1 MEVIKNLKMLEGDW
15 DKLWAKFV
23 NSDCLE
29 KFHSQFRFLLV
40 MQVSQHSPILA
51 QNALPPTTPKTFL
64 T

>member
-1 MEVIKNLKMLEGDW
+1 MLEGDW

-23 NSDCLE
+23 NSDSLE

-51 QNALPPTTPKTFL
+51 QNALPPTTTKTFL